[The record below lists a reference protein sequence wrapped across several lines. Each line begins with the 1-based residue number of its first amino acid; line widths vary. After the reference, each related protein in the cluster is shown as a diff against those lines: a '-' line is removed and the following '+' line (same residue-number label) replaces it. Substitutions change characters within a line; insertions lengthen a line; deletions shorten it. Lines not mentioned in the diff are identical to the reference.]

1 MKPRLLGDENT
12 SPKLVAACRRLHP
25 GFPMVHIAAHNQ
37 DWCGLND
44 DDLLDAC
51 LAAELILVGHD
62 RRTLADAAT
71 RAIRER
77 GGHAGI
83 ILFRAFIRQADFGGQ
98 CRALCRF
105 WEHSR
110 EWDWFNRMA
119 YIPTDVVPQ
128 PAAR

>member
-12 SPKLVAACRRLHP
+12 SHKLVAACRRLHP
-25 GFPMVHIAAHNQ
+25 GFPMVHIAAHNK

-51 LAAELILVGHD
+51 LAAGLILVAHD

-98 CRALCRF
+98 SRALCRF
-105 WEHSR
+105 WELSR
-110 EWDWFNRMA
+110 DWDWFNRMA
-119 YIPTDVVPQ
+119 YIPTDIMPQ

>member
-12 SPKLVAACRRLHP
+12 SHKLVAACRRLQP
-25 GFPMVHIAAHNQ
+25 GFLMAHLAAHNK

-51 LAAELILVGHD
+51 LAAGLILVAHD
-62 RRTLADAAT
+62 RQTLGDAAT

-98 CRALCRF
+98 SRALCRF
-105 WEHSR
+105 WDDSQQ
-110 EWDWFNRMA
+110 WDWSNRMA
-119 YIPTDVVPQ
+119 YIPTDIIPQ